1 MYIEVFLLDN
11 FIFDMLIIT
20 TASALS
26 RAPFSHIAATV
37 VCIVLSVTAAFA
49 QRLPFLRSLPVKL
62 IMCGI
67 AAVPFY
73 VKYKKITIKPCIY
86 IFAATFIIGGTVYAL
101 TNGTFS
107 FASGYV
113 RLFIYPAFVALF
125 IPKIIRKIQKKR
137 SRDDIKAIV
146 TVYADGEKYTFKG
159 IYDSGSELECMLT
172 GCPVIMVYAPQLKD
186 KCDIPVAYSDTKN
199 ASILAKGFMPDRVF
213 VDDTLIRA
221 VIVPTDNNPK
231 MPAIV
236 PWVCRDFTEK
246 AEVKANEKVN
256 I

>member
-11 FIFDMLIIT
+11 FIFDMLIIA

-86 IFAATFIIGGTVYAL
+86 IFAATFIIGGMVYAL

-125 IPKIIRKIQKKR
+125 IPKIIRKIQLNSIASLKIASDVKTSLINKNPSNLLKK
-137 SRDDIKAIV
+137 
-146 TVYADGEKYTFKG
+146 E
-159 IYDSGSELECMLT
+159 
-172 GCPVIMVYAPQLKD
+172 QL
-186 KCDIPVAYSDTKN
+186 
-199 ASILAKGFMPDRVF
+199 L
-213 VDDTLIRA
+213 
-221 VIVPTDNNPK
+221 
-231 MPAIV
+231 PAISWYKSSLG
-236 PWVCRDFTEK
+236 PRYLPSRITLL
-246 AEVKANEKVN
+246 
-256 I
+256 